1 MRDYLDLA
9 PVPVDEPCAMVGSYD
24 YHARAR
30 AECFAFCGQL
40 KRAFPE
46 ALKAGVTFRI
56 KWNPNDFGSYLEVQ
70 ACFDDENEEQTEWAY
85 LIENELPE
93 SWDDTARAQL
103 AAEGYMT
110 VPRSE
115 FWTMGA

>member
-9 PVPVDEPCAMVGSYD
+9 PVPIDEPCAMVGSYD

-46 ALKAGVTFRI
+46 ALAAGVTFRI
-56 KWNPNDFGSYLEVQ
+56 KSNHHELGSYLEVQ

-93 SWDDTARAQL
+93 AWDDQARAQL
-103 AAEGYMT
+103 AAAGYLA

-115 FWTMGA
+115 TFGA